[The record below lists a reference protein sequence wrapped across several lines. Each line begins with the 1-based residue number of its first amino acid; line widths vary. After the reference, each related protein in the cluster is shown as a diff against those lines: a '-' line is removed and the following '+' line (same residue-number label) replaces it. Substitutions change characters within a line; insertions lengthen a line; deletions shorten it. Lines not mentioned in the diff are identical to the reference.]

1 MDDFAG
7 LWKEGVCQKVYLFKF
22 GIIAIFVN
30 MKTMDALLNQTVN
43 IYNYLQDRYIWQCGQ
58 R

>member
-30 MKTMDALLNQTVN
+30 MKTMDAL
-43 IYNYLQDRYIWQCGQ
+43 
-58 R
+58 